1 MIGIQLG
8 LINTETGAVLV
19 DPEEIYTEDEYSFRQ
34 MTEIAKNYGKQ
45 LGTLEIRGKLTEKEL
60 NQRIFGFVEGMSAV
74 RPLSTDERQW
84 LRENVLNASHAWT
97 EPS

>member
-1 MIGIQLG
+1 MVGIQLG
-8 LINTETGAVLV
+8 LIDTTTGAALV
-19 DPEEIYTEDEYSFRQ
+19 EPEEIYTEDEYSFRQ

-84 LRENVLNASHAWT
+84 LRDDVLTASQAWT